1 MRRRLLSA
9 FILPMLIGAFFPA
22 LASAANGNQSA
33 PKLINFFLGYE
44 IKPDDPA
51 KLAKWDIVVLDMDQT
66 YQFPDRLRQI
76 KQINPNVKLLAYV
89 NSSEISEARFR
100 DAAGSPGQIM
110 ASQIPEAW
118 FLSRPDGSR
127 IQWWA
132 GNWIMNAS
140 DQCPTVNGK
149 QWNDFLGPYIRD
161 TIMSQ
166 GIWDG
171 VFLDAAYGSVT
182 PFSGTQ
188 VDVNRDGLVD
198 KAADIDSS
206 WRRGMTELITK
217 VRQANPNILIMNNSS
232 SAYASL
238 DNGTLF
244 ESFPNGGW
252 ASTFADFRSALT
264 KNAAPKISAL
274 NTNTGNQEQP
284 NNYRLMRY
292 GLTSALVGDG
302 YYSFDAGDAG
312 HFRTWW
318 YDEYDAPIGAPRS
331 VAKVVSGPAS
341 GASVWSREYTRGYVA
356 VNATAKPADIS
367 LPGEFERLQGVQDP
381 ATNNGA
387 IVTKITVPPQ
397 DGVVLLRRSDAVDV
411 KGAAFVNGSFLQV
424 FDATGKKLR
433 NAFFANRDD
442 VPGGASVLVSDFDRD
457 GVDDVAFSQAGQVT
471 VRLSSGG
478 STSFKP
484 YGAKFK
490 GDIQLAAGQTDRT
503 PPYELVLTPGSGASA
518 TVLVTDLKGHVLHS
532 WLAYRKEFTGGASV
546 AIGDLDG
553 DDKREIFTG
562 AGRGGGPH
570 VRGFQTDG
578 VPWGGGFFAFD
589 ANSTGGANV
598 AAGDIDGDGR
608 AELVVGSGPGLP
620 PTVRIYG
627 ADLRLV
633 NQFSLGSAPS
643 ATGVK
648 PTLADI
654 DGDGKAEILIP
665 GQAF

>member
-1 MRRRLLSA
+1 MPKRLVR
-9 FILPMLIGAFFPA
+9 ILLVPILIGSLFPA
-22 LASAANGNQSA
+22 PSFAANGTQQA

-100 DAAGSPGQIM
+100 DASGSPGQIM
-110 ASQIPEAW
+110 SSQIPDAW

-140 DQCPTVNGK
+140 DQCPSVNGK

-161 TIMSQ
+161 AIMSQ

-171 VFLDAAYGSVT
+171 VFLDAAYGDVT
-182 PFSGTQ
+182 PFSGSQ
-188 VDVNRDGLVD
+188 VDINRDGLVD
-198 KAADIDSS
+198 NATDINAS
-206 WRRGMTELITK
+206 WRRGMTKLITK
-217 VRQANPNILIMNNSS
+217 VRQDNPNILIMNNSS

-244 ESFPNGGW
+244 ENFPRNGW
-252 ASTFADFRSALT
+252 AAPFADFRSALAR
-264 KNAAPKISAL
+264 NATPKISSL
-274 NTNTGNQEQP
+274 NTNTNNQEQP

-292 GLTSALVGDG
+292 GLASALVGDG

-318 YDEYDAPIGAPRS
+318 YDEYDAPIGNPRS
-331 VAKVVSGPAS
+331 DAKAVKG
-341 GASVWSREYTRGYVA
+341 VWSREYVRGFA
-356 VNATAKPADIS
+356 VVNPTQQAADIT
-367 LPGEFERLQGVQDP
+367 LPGEFERLQGGQDP

-387 IVTKITVPPQ
+387 IETKTTVPPQ
-397 DGVVLLRRSDAVDV
+397 DGLVLLRRSDAVDV
-411 KGAAFVNGSFLQV
+411 KGASFVNGSFLQV

-442 VPGGASVLVSDFDRD
+442 VPGGAIVLVADLDRD
-457 GVDDVAFSQAGQVT
+457 GTDDLVFSQAGQVT
-471 VRLSSGG
+471 VRLSSGAI
-478 STSFKP
+478 SSFRP
-484 YGAKFK
+484 YGPKYK
-490 GDIQLAAGQTDRT
+490 GDIHLSAGQTDHS
-503 PPYELVLTPGSGASA
+503 PAWELVMTPASGAPA
-518 TVLVTDLKGHVLHS
+518 QVLVTDLKGHVLHS

-553 DDKREIFTG
+553 DGKREIFTG

-570 VRGFQTDG
+570 VRGFRTDG

-589 ANSTGGANV
+589 ANSNGGANV
-598 AAGDIDGDGR
+598 ALGDIDGDGR

-620 PTVRIYG
+620 PTIRIYG

-643 ATGVK
+643 ATGIQ